1 MDEVIKYSES
11 IKEKTNIDK
20 SFDFP
25 KFKSLRDIFII
36 GLPRSGSTL
45 VESILGMNKD
55 VYNLGENSIL
65 LNALKES
72 KDSNFSNI
80 DQIYLK
86 YSRNFSSKKI
96 TTNKMLGN
104 FMHIPHILT
113 KLEHSKVIYTFR
125 NPLDNILSMYR
136 AKFTGVNNE
145 YSSSLN
151 DSANYYIH
159 HFKMMSF
166 YRDKYKNH
174 IYFLNYDQ
182 LVNDTETQIRKLID
196 WLGLPW
202 NYSYLNPH
210 ESKQGFFTASTV
222 QVRSPINNKSVGG
235 WQNYSKLLQEPLD
248 FFISKNFDLDS
259 FEKFS

>member
-1 MDEVIKYSES
+1 
-11 IKEKTNIDK
+11 
-20 SFDFP
+20 
-25 KFKSLRDIFII
+25 
-36 GLPRSGSTL
+36 
-45 VESILGMNKD
+45 
-55 VYNLGENSIL
+55 
-65 LNALKES
+65 
-72 KDSNFSNI
+72 
-80 DQIYLK
+80 
-86 YSRNFSSKKI
+86 
-96 TTNKMLGN
+96 
-104 FMHIPHILT
+104 
-113 KLEHSKVIYTFR
+113 
-125 NPLDNILSMYR
+125 
-136 AKFTGVNNE
+136 
-145 YSSSLN
+145 
-151 DSANYYIH
+151 
-159 HFKMMSF
+159 MMSF